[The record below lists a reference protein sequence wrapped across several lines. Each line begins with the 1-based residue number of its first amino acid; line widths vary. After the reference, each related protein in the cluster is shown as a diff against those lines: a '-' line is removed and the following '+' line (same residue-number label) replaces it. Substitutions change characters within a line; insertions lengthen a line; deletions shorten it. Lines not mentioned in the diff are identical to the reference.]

1 VADYSKPGRIVIFN
15 PKTGKAT
22 WEYSVASGERMLD
35 HPSLALELPTGDV
48 IVNDDA
54 RHRVLVIDRMTK
66 EIVWQYGVTDTPG
79 HAPGYLFY
87 PDGMDIDVFR
97 DWKAALAGR

>member
-1 VADYSKPGRIVIFN
+1 VIFD
-15 PKTGKAT
+15 PKTGKPT
-22 WEYSVASGERMLD
+22 WEYFAASGEKMLN

-48 IVNDDA
+48 ILNDDQ
-54 RHRVLVIDRMTK
+54 RHRVLVIDRVTK
-66 EIVWQYGVTDTPG
+66 EIIWQYGVTDTPG

-97 DWKAALAGR
+97 DWKAALAR